1 MLSLNSSVSAR
12 VMPEPGFQPPLS
24 WYGFFLSSSPPPPP
38 FARAIEVVTARASRE
53 PIELVMSE
61 KSSLG
66 MRGPQ
71 LPRRRWTH
79 GDQKKRELTIASEA
93 TEQAGSEPEAPLARE
108 EETVRSSAGPRTSV
122 RVENSD
128 HASSIPQS
136 HTQLCCGEV
145 FT

>member
-66 MRGPQ
+66 CGVRSCLGGDG
-71 LPRRRWTH
+71 H

-93 TEQAGSEPEAPLARE
+93 TELGGSEPEAPLARE
-108 EETVRSSAGPRTSV
+108 EETVPFSAAPRTSV
-122 RVENSD
+122 RVENPGC
-128 HASSIPQS
+128 A
-136 HTQLCCGEV
+136 
-145 FT
+145 

>member
-1 MLSLNSSVSAR
+1 MLSLNSSVSDR
-12 VMPEPGFQPPLS
+12 VMPEPGTQPPCF
-24 WYGFFLSSSPPPPP
+24 WYGFFLSSSSPPPPP

-93 TEQAGSEPEAPLARE
+93 TEQAGVNRKRPWQ
-108 EETVRSSAGPRTSV
+108 GK
-122 RVENSD
+122 
-128 HASSIPQS
+128 QK
-136 HTQLCCGEV
+136 
-145 FT
+145 